1 MKLDFFV
8 ADVAGWSWALKYIKG
23 MDPSQYSSIKYIQRR
38 LHVRMFFISSENKH
52 QQQVHHSVMFII
64 NFKDKENDRRTINK

>member
-1 MKLDFFV
+1 MTLIGRLWYFSS
-8 ADVAGWSWALKYIKG
+8 GYIIFNLN
-23 MDPSQYSSIKYIQRR
+23 PSQYSSIKYIQRR
-38 LHVRMFFISSENKH
+38 LHGRMFFISSENKH